1 MKLFSKGDTLIEVII
16 AITLFGLIAVGAINV
31 MVQGVYATQR
41 ALEITLVRQE
51 LDAQTASIRF
61 LHNAYVASYKSG
73 YNPYNSIP
81 SSENTPSGQWFKMME
96 YVRTS
101 NLLSASE
108 FGSKNLTCPTTP
120 KGSFIMNTRQAK
132 AIITSPTLIQASLTA
147 KTNYDNSNN
156 LISSEGIWIE
166 AIRSP
171 DVAGGGFS
179 TAGYVDFHIRAC
191 WTTSGSRVPATLGT
205 IVRLY
210 EPRN

>member
-1 MKLFSKGDTLIEVII
+1 MKLFYKGDTLIEVII

-51 LDAQTASIRF
+51 IDAQTATIRF

-73 YNPYNSIP
+73 IIP
-81 SSENTPSGQWFKMME
+81 AESTPSGQWFKMME

-101 NLLSASE
+101 NLLAASE
-108 FGSKNLTCPTTP
+108 FGSKTTSCSATP

-132 AIITSPTLIQASLTA
+132 VITTSQNLIQATLTS
-147 KTNYDNSNN
+147 KTNYDNTNN
-156 LISSEGIWIE
+156 LISSEGLWIE

-171 DVAGGGFS
+171 DAVGGSFS
-179 TAGYVDFHIRAC
+179 AAGYVDFHIRAC
-191 WTTSGSRVPATLGT
+191 WTTSGKRLPSTLGT